1 MHLHIYQADCEWINN
16 TESVIKNKNLK
27 VLKAKQT
34 EKNAKQYL
42 TPSPTQ
48 LTIYE

>member
-27 VLKAKQT
+27 VLKGKQT
-34 EKNAKQYL
+34 EKICQTVFDTFPYSTHNL
-42 TPSPTQ
+42 
-48 LTIYE
+48 